1 MPIGELCKHP
11 VIVVEPEHS
20 VRAAAAMMRE
30 HHVGALVVVRN
41 DGTRKPVGIVTDRD
55 IAIGVVAVGLDA
67 EVLTVGDI
75 MGPRLVTAPVDQGVL
90 ETVRQMRTKGIRRLP
105 LVAHDGVWYARKLVP
120 EPATRSVP
128 SPASTGPPWLRFGT
142 ETVHRVVRSGLNE

>member
-20 VRAAAAMMRE
+20 VRAAATLMRE
-30 HHVGALVVVRN
+30 HHVGALVVVSN

-105 LVAHDGVWYARKLVP
+105 LVAHDGALAGLVTLDDLLALLAGELDKLAGLV
-120 EPATRSVP
+120 TREQ
-128 SPASTGPPWLRFGT
+128 AIEEKTR
-142 ETVHRVVRSGLNE
+142 R

>member
-11 VIVVEPEHS
+11 VIVVEPEHT
-20 VRAAAAMMRE
+20 VRAAAALMRE

-105 LVAHDGVWYARKLVP
+105 LVAHDGALAGLVTLDDLLALLAGELDKLAGLV
-120 EPATRSVP
+120 TREQ
-128 SPASTGPPWLRFGT
+128 AIEEKTR
-142 ETVHRVVRSGLNE
+142 R

>member
-105 LVAHDGVWYARKLVP
+105 LVAHDGALAGLVTLDDLLALLAGELDKLAGLV
-120 EPATRSVP
+120 TREQ
-128 SPASTGPPWLRFGT
+128 AIEEKTR
-142 ETVHRVVRSGLNE
+142 R

>member
-1 MPIGELCKHP
+1 MPIGDLCARTVM
-11 VIVVEPEHS
+11 VIEPERS
-20 VRAAAAMMRE
+20 VRAAAALMRE
-30 HHVGALVVVRN
+30 HHVGALVVVRD

-75 MGPRLVTAPVDQGVL
+75 MGPRLFTAPVDQGVL

-105 LVAHDGVWYARKLVP
+105 IVECDGALAGLVTLDDLLALLAGELDKLAGLVAREQAIEEK
-120 EPATRSVP
+120 TR
-128 SPASTGPPWLRFGT
+128 R
-142 ETVHRVVRSGLNE
+142 

>member
-20 VRAAAAMMRE
+20 VRAAAALMRE

-105 LVAHDGVWYARKLVP
+105 LVARDGALAGLVTLDDLLALLAGELDKLAGLV
-120 EPATRSVP
+120 TREQ
-128 SPASTGPPWLRFGT
+128 AIEEKTR
-142 ETVHRVVRSGLNE
+142 R

>member
-20 VRAAAAMMRE
+20 VRAAAALMRE

-105 LVAHDGVWYARKLVP
+105 LVAHDGALAGLVTLDDLLALLAGELDKLAGLV
-120 EPATRSVP
+120 TREQ
-128 SPASTGPPWLRFGT
+128 AIEEKTR
-142 ETVHRVVRSGLNE
+142 R